1 MEQATKSLIT
11 YSELVVFPYCLRSF
25 RIALAIPLVS
35 RYLHSLDVK
44 GTFEGTSYGHRRQ
57 LVGGILAHSK
67 GLSSFFVGDN
77 RGSRSCIRRR
87 HRGSYDL
94 CIEGTMMI
102 YLEGN
107 GARIP
112 LRSRD
117 MTIYI
122 RKGNERELP

>member
-35 RYLHSLDVK
+35 RYLHSLDVS
-44 GTFEGTSYGHRRQ
+44 GTFEGTSDGHRKQ

-67 GLSSFFVGDN
+67 GLSSFF
-77 RGSRSCIRRR
+77 RRQQSRVKIMYSEAT
-87 HRGSYDL
+87 SWVYDL

-102 YLEGN
+102 CFEGN

-117 MTIYI
+117 MTIV
-122 RKGNERELP
+122 